1 MHEHEAITAVL
12 GIQGF
17 RVARHELVGKEE
29 AHLGLER
36 TERIYRCPRCGQES
50 FVPHDEYEVT
60 VQDLP
65 MSGRRV
71 YLHVRKGRVKCCRDR
86 PEVEHLDWVEKN
98 GQQTWRLRWTIHEEC
113 RDTTVEAVAGRH
125 GLSWETV
132 KGIDK
137 AILEAKVAARSL
149 GGIRRISI
157 DEIARARR
165 HKYLTVVTDLDRRRV
180 VWVGKGR
187 KAQNLK
193 GFLQKLSPQDRR
205 RLRVVAMDMWRAY
218 YKAVSEELPEAEV
231 VFSKFH
237 VIGHLQRALD
247 GVRREV
253 ARRLEK
259 DDRKQLF
266 RSRWVLLKN
275 PENLAPE
282 QQSTLKELLRD
293 NESLQ
298 KAYLLKE
305 DFREF
310 YRIDF
315 RWHRRRGMWSRIL
328 EIAGNRLD
336 GWLRRARESALHP
349 FETFC
354 KLLEKHRLGILRYFV
369 HQVSTGLSESMNA
382 QINAL
387 KTRAHG
393 YRDLDYF
400 ICKIYQ
406 RCGAI

>member
-17 RVARHELVGKEE
+17 RVERFELVGKEKV
-29 AHLGLER
+29 HLHLER
-36 TERIYRCPRCGQES
+36 TKRAYRCARCGQSS

-71 YLHVRKGRVKCCRDR
+71 YLHLRKGRVRCCRETA
-86 PEVEHLDWVEKN
+86 EVEQLDWVEKN
-98 GQQTWRLRWTIHEEC
+98 GQQTLRLRWAIHEEC
-113 RDTTVEAVAGRH
+113 RDTTVQAVAERH
-125 GLSWETV
+125 ALNWETV
-132 KGIDK
+132 KTLDK
-137 AILEAKVAARSL
+137 EILEAKVAARSL
-149 GGIRRISI
+149 AGVRRISI

-165 HKYLTVVTDLDRRRV
+165 HKYLTVVTDLDQRKV
-180 VWVGKGR
+180 IWVGKGR
-187 KAQNLK
+187 KTQNLK
-193 GFLQKLSPQDRR
+193 GFLRKLPRGDRR
-205 RLRVVAMDMWRAY
+205 SLRVVAMDMWRAY
-218 YKAVSEELPEAEV
+218 YKAVTEQLPKAEG

-237 VIGHLQRALD
+237 VIGHLQKALD
-247 GVRREV
+247 GVRRQV
-253 ARRLEK
+253 ARSLDK
-259 DDRKQLF
+259 DERKQLF

-275 PENLAPE
+275 PENLKPE
-282 QQSTLKELLRD
+282 QQSTLKELLAD
-293 NESLQ
+293 NEVLQ

-310 YRIDF
+310 YRTDF
-315 RWHRRRGMWSRIL
+315 RWHRLRGMCNRIL
-328 EIAGNRLD
+328 ELAGNRLD
-336 GWLRRARESALHP
+336 GWIRRARESGLP
-349 FETFC
+349 TFEAFC
-354 KLLEKHRLGILRYFV
+354 KLLEKHRLGVLRYFV

-400 ICKIYQ
+400 IYKIYQ
-406 RCGAI
+406 RCGRI

>member
-1 MHEHEAITAVL
+1 MHHEAITAIL

-17 RVARHELVGKEE
+17 NVVGYELIGNDVLNIEM
-29 AHLGLER
+29 ER
-36 TERIYRCPRCGQES
+36 AQRAFQCPSCGQVT
-50 FVPHDEYEVT
+50 FVPHDEHDVT

-71 YLHVRKGRVKCCRDR
+71 YLHFRKGRVLCCAGK
-86 PEVEHLDWVEKN
+86 PETEHLDWVEKN
-98 GQQTWRLRWTIHEEC
+98 GQQTLRLRWAIHEDCKE
-113 RDTTVEAVAGRH
+113 TTVEAVARRH

-132 KGIDK
+132 KTIDK
-137 AILEAKVAARSL
+137 DILEAKVAAQSL
-149 GGIRRISI
+149 SGVRRISI

-165 HKYLTVVTDLDRRRV
+165 HKYLTVVTDLDKRKV

-187 KAQNLK
+187 KTKNLK
-193 GFLQKLSPQDRR
+193 AFLRR
-205 RLRVVAMDMWRAY
+205 LPKAERPALRVVAMDMWRAY
-218 YKAVSEELPEAEV
+218 YKAVVEAAPQAEV
-231 VFSKFH
+231 VFSRFH
-237 VIGHLQRALD
+237 VTQHLQKALD
-247 GVRREV
+247 GVRRAV
-253 ARRLEK
+253 ARQLEK
-259 DDRKQLF
+259 DERKQLF

-275 PENLAPE
+275 PENLKPE
-282 QQSTLKELLRD
+282 QQATLKELLAD
-293 NESLQ
+293 NEALQ

-310 YRIDF
+310 YRADF
-315 RWHRRRGMWSRIL
+315 RWHRRRGMWNRIL
-328 EIAGNRLD
+328 ELAGNRLD
-336 GWLRRARESALHP
+336 GWIARARESALHA

-354 KLLEKHRLGILRYFV
+354 RLLEKHRLGVLRYFV

-400 ICKIYQ
+400 IYKIYQ
-406 RCGAI
+406 RCGTL